1 MIQLEDYVQLRE
13 KTFVCRLKK
22 NLYGIKQVAMQWNIK
37 FDTFL
42 NEYNLMTNEANPCVY
57 HNQSVMETICAI
69 FVDDGFCV

>member
-22 NLYGIKQVAMQWNIK
+22 SLYGFKQVAKQWNIK

-42 NEYNLMTNEANPCVY
+42 NEYNLVTNEADPCVY
-57 HNQSVMETICAI
+57 HNQGVMEIICAI